1 MLAIDAVRAVRAL
14 FSRSDGLIE
23 CGTVAWR
30 LRFVAARTK
39 QKTVEKQAAP
49 RKSAIAKLVQPP
61 QADIDD
67 DADDRQRVGVQSL
80 GRAFAILE
88 EVARHR
94 DGIGLADLSK
104 LVGLHNS
111 TTFHLAKTMVSLGYL
126 RQEKDSKRYRIGRP
140 LFALAASALDEIEMV
155 NVATPVLEDLSRETS
170 ESGHFAV
177 RMGDAV
183 VVIARTSGPGAFQLT
198 DRVGVV
204 RPAHCTALGKIIL
217 ASLRPEQLKRFLE
230 RVDLKPSTEKSIT
243 DIAALMKE
251 IAEIK
256 HSGIAFDDGEFNPE
270 VRCIAVPVM
279 DFTGQTVGA
288 IGISGPI
295 WRLSIQALQNH
306 ARTIRAAANRLSAEF
321 GAKNTAKDTAKSS

>member
-1 MLAIDAVRAVRAL
+1 VRP
-14 FSRSDGLIE
+14 
-23 CGTVAWR
+23 
-30 LRFVAARTK
+30 RTK
-39 QKTVEKQAAP
+39 PKANDKADKANDKVGNKAGDKTPEKP
-49 RKSAIAKLVQPP
+49 GSLRKAAIARLVQPP
-61 QADIDD
+61 QRDIDD
-67 DADDRQRVGVQSL
+67 DAEDRQRSGVQSL

-94 DGIGLADLSK
+94 EGIGLADLSK

-111 TTFHLAKTMVSLGYL
+111 TTFHLAKTLVSLGYL

-155 NVATPVLEDLSRETS
+155 NVATPVLEDLSRETG

-177 RMGDAV
+177 RMGDSV
-183 VVIARTSGPGAFQLT
+183 VVIARPSGPGAFHLT

-217 ASLRPEQLKRFLE
+217 ASLRPDQLERFLE
-230 RVDLKPSTEKSIT
+230 RVEMKPATKKSIT
-243 DIAALMKE
+243 EAAVLLRE

-256 HSGIAFDDGEFNPE
+256 RTGIAFDDGEFNPE

-279 DFTGQTVGA
+279 DFTGQVIGA
-288 IGISGPI
+288 LGISGPI
-295 WRLSIQALQNH
+295 WRLSNQALQNH
-306 ARTIRAAANRLSAEF
+306 ARIVRLAANRLSAEF
-321 GAKNTAKDTAKSS
+321 GAKSVIKSS